1 MLILLGELKRMTINL
16 SQMYDRLASFDTET
30 TGLNVSKS
38 NIWQLGFT
46 NSSISVESEV
56 NPFLLFNEKIIH
68 K

>member
-1 MLILLGELKRMTINL
+1 MTINL

-56 NPFLLFNEKIIH
+56 NPFLLFND
-68 K
+68 